1 MSWQGYYEDGWKS
14 ANPQRWKNKDK
25 KQPKKKD
32 EGFLIYGY
40 DGKKVKVD
48 EPVSKGQSS
57 QSSLESSLR
66 EENTK
71 LKRAMQFVMEKISEK
86 DKVPEEY
93 TELVKISP
101 RELLKQKQRELN
113 EERKSLNRLSKAK
126 ENLEKEES
134 RWESWKER
142 MDRGFLQEQK
152 RHAEALAGLKEEIKN
167 IEQEGDDEATMVSDS
182 DDDSKATIKK
192 QFKEIQEGL
201 VGLTAY
207 TAELEAKNVEEAKE
221 EDPFKNLKSTIAP
234 LPETCQAIVLNTIN
248 ANIKDYPSKAEV
260 NRLIKD
266 VMVAN
271 GLNPQMP
278 GMEELQDI
286 YGKSPS
292 RPRALCPFGARAGP
306 YEKQEKPLSPLHGG
320 KQVQNLFKRVLFF
333 RILHRMSNLFT
344 GISSMVNMPLGL
356 VGIMPFLQ
364 MGDSAKKAFGWSG
377 MKRIFVL
384 LKFLQRALQ
393 ERMTTILS
401 LHRAASLLR
410 AVTLLFVELTNHV
423 LRNSVAQA
431 KSFLIV
437 ETTKVILSNLTLVKR
452 MVILLAL
459 LNLLLI
465 GADLKVRYHTH
476 PPPPF
481 RFVPMPKIVSHG
493 LPKRQFDVDGIGG

>member
-207 TAELEAKNVEEAKE
+207 TAELEAKNARMMEQMQNQMMSLMTMMGGGAIAPAISPAMPAMSPEQRVHARGRARLAEEVKNGPARSRSPVPKVEEAKE

-320 KQVQNLFKRVLFF
+320 KQVGEFD
-333 RILHRMSNLFT
+333 
-344 GISSMVNMPLGL
+344 GL
-356 VGIMPFLQ
+356 
-364 MGDSAKKAFGWSG
+364 DS
-377 MKRIFVL
+377 
-384 LKFLQRALQ
+384 
-393 ERMTTILS
+393 
-401 LHRAASLLR
+401 
-410 AVTLLFVELTNHV
+410 
-423 LRNSVAQA
+423 
-431 KSFLIV
+431 
-437 ETTKVILSNLTLVKR
+437 
-452 MVILLAL
+452 
-459 LNLLLI
+459 
-465 GADLKVRYHTH
+465 
-476 PPPPF
+476 
-481 RFVPMPKIVSHG
+481 
-493 LPKRQFDVDGIGG
+493 